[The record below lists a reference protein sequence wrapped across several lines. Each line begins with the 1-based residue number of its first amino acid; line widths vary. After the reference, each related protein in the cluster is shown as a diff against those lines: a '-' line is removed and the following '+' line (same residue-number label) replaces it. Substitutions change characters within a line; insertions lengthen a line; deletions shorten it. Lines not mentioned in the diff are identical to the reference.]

1 LRRYARTILPL
12 MPSVAARSSG
22 RNVFAVAMLI
32 TSLSG
37 YASRV
42 RSLRAES
49 KPTVRAL
56 SDTRV
61 TRATSVVRGAA
72 DFMGTAYS
80 DSVRS
85 RTSRRSRVR
94 LAEGLGSV
102 AYVRSLRVPRHR
114 LCTPPCR
121 PPAMPASTSSPR
133 AGERSELAVSDL
145 QLSLTYA

>member
-121 PPAMPASTSSPR
+121 PPPRCPRRLRRRGRGSEASW
-133 AGERSELAVSDL
+133 L
-145 QLSLTYA
+145 